1 MRRAV
6 GVAKA
11 LLGACAALMA
21 VLVVASWAAPGLRE
35 EWSFL
40 LLGGAS
46 AGPAMVCSAFL
57 LWQELRANRQ
67 ELRAVRRERRD
78 IRVEEAGE
86 EWPPK
91 AWLYATAF
99 GFSFLLSWYLLPA
112 LLFSL

>member
-6 GVAKA
+6 GAAKA

-35 EWSFL
+35 EWYFL

-67 ELRAVRRERRD
+67 ELRAVRRESRD
-78 IRVEEAGE
+78 IPAEEGGE
-86 EWPPK
+86 WTPT
-91 AWLYATAF
+91 AWLYAIAF